1 MTNFLNQFLL
11 VIQNSS
17 VDNTYKMAWA
27 RAIVE
32 LSINRTEPRIYLE
45 EIAKVMLR
53 NYWNQT
59 IFFDL
64 VQGSNPSKPPE
75 FIKKVKYLINSFYVI
90 QGTQIPKRFELVEH
104 LLDINYKKLVSILK
118 RDVSWRF
125 LNLGNEKAELYFYE
139 QGADFI
145 LLENIQ
151 VLAQN
156 SSLLFDSINFR
167 WTQILEQFN
176 TSPRVA
182 KKVKS
187 MDLGESIRRKSLR
200 PFWPYLDVTNSKRI
214 CFICRN
220 PIHEDQ
226 LSIDHVIPW
235 SFMYSDDLW
244 NLVYAHKGCNSQ
256 KLNVIPSQLDIERL
270 NSRNE
275 KLLKQLKQTE
285 LANKKHT
292 HELELAINQNYVEK
306 FWISAK

>member
-32 LSINRTEPRIYLE
+32 LSINRTDPRIYLE

-75 FIKKVKYLINSFYVI
+75 FINEVKHLINFFYEDKE
-90 QGTQIPKRFELVEH
+90 THIPKRFERIESSLP
-104 LLDINYKKLVSILK
+104 INYKKLVSILK
-118 RDVSWRF
+118 KDVSWRF
-125 LNLGNEKAELYFYE
+125 LNLGKEKVDLYSYKR
-139 QGADFI
+139 GADFI
-145 LLENIQ
+145 LLDNIQ

-156 SSLLFDSINFR
+156 SSLLFDVINFR

-200 PFWPYLDVTNSKRI
+200 PFRPYLDVTNSKRI
-214 CFICRN
+214 CFICHN

-256 KLNVIPSQLDIERL
+256 KLNVIPAQSEIERL
-270 NSRNE
+270 NSRNYELLE
-275 KLLKQLKQTE
+275 KLKQME